1 MEKYIFPVKGVWK
14 MGGQLHLIPR
24 DDAVRLL
31 PDAVMPTPVHPDTW
45 ESWSHCGTAA
55 TLRTL
60 WRICH
65 DS

>member
-14 MGGQLHLIPR
+14 VGEQLHLIPR
-24 DDAVRLL
+24 GDGMRLL
-31 PDAVMPTPVHPDTW
+31 PGAVTPTPVHPDTW
-45 ESWSHCGTAA
+45 ESWSHCSTAA